1 MQVGMQ
7 FIGRIGIFVYQL
19 QFGIAIYKL
28 FVEAVAMGR
37 LVVGIRYIA
46 NRYGFG
52 AVMAADPVGIGQVD
66 TDSRRRIEVA
76 RQNSGS
82 DYLG

>member
-28 FVEAVAMGR
+28 FIEAVAMSR
-37 LVVGIRYIA
+37 LIVGIRNIT
-46 NRYGFG
+46 NRDGFG
-52 AVMAADPVGIGQVD
+52 TMMATNPVGIGQVD
-66 TDSRRRIEVA
+66 ADSRCRIKVA